1 MTEIPKPRR
10 AADGQPQDGAN
21 ADAPEVASGASP
33 SRAFEDDDP
42 TAVRGG
48 FDFDLYRSEPE
59 ASAPDPEPGPQPQ
72 PSPWSLRERLDDDAP
87 APRSTGGGRYARP
100 APPKAERGPSLRRSI
115 LLTLASTVLPGSG
128 LLGSRRRWQQVLGA
142 TTALLAL
149 AGATILIA
157 SGLTRTGDVA
167 ALAGNLGVLRG
178 VTATLIAGGL
188 VWVTLITMTHLA
200 TRPRGLRTGRRLIGA
215 LVVTALSFSVAVP
228 SAIAARYSRDQQLLV
243 EKVFKGEE
251 EEVQSSTR
259 PTLEGPDPWAGIPR
273 VNILLLGADGDA
285 SRKENVEKYSV
296 RTDTI
301 IVASI
306 DTATGATTLVQVPRN
321 VQFTPFPEGSELAEA
336 FPDGFR
342 GQPEGDWY
350 VNSVWA
356 KVELD
361 YPNLLAGSTY
371 RGAEGTKLAVEG
383 ITGLKVD
390 YFVMLNIDGLQKLID
405 AMGGVTVNIN
415 DRLAI
420 GGDSTGRRPH
430 GYLEVGPNQHL
441 DGYHAMWY
449 ARSRL
454 GYSDY
459 ERMARQSCLVD
470 AVIKQANPTTL
481 LTRFE
486 AIASASGDMLLTDI
500 PQRDLDD
507 IIKLAFRVKDAK
519 VSRLVFS
526 QGKNG
531 YWYDRPDFEAMHEA
545 VQNAIEPKAAP
556 SPSATS
562 TAPGSTVPSSPRPT
576 PSASS
581 SASSSTPDPLAEGTQ
596 DVGDA
601 CAFNAG

>member
-1 MTEIPKPRR
+1 MTDTPKPRR
-10 AADGQPQDGAN
+10 AAG
-21 ADAPEVASGASP
+21 
-33 SRAFEDDDP
+33 DDDA

-48 FDFDLYRSEPE
+48 FDFDLYRSGDADPHADPDSAQAEVPLSAEP
-59 ASAPDPEPGPQPQ
+59 SPAPRH
-72 PSPWSLRERLDDDAP
+72 SPWSLREPLDNAP
-87 APRSTGGGRYARP
+87 DSRAKPSTGGRHARP
-100 APPKAERGPSLRRSI
+100 ASPGDEHVRSLRRSL
-115 LLTLASTVLPGSG
+115 LLTVASTIIPGSG
-128 LLGSRRRWQQVLGA
+128 LLGARRRWLQVLGGL
-142 TTALLAL
+142 TALLTL
-149 AGATILIA
+149 AGVG
-157 SGLTRTGDVA
+157 GLAWVALNRTSDVA

-178 VTATLIAGGL
+178 ATVALLVIGV
-188 VWVTLITMTHLA
+188 VWVALITVTHLA
-200 TRPRGLRTGRRLIGA
+200 TRPDGLRLGRRLVGA
-215 LVVTALSFSVAVP
+215 LLVTALSFAVAAP
-228 SAIAARYSRDQQLLV
+228 TAIAARYSRDQQLLV
-243 EKVFKGEE
+243 EKVFKGDT

-259 PTLEGPDPWAGIPR
+259 PTLEGPDPWADVPR
-273 VNILLLGADGDA
+273 LNVLLLGADGDA
-285 SRKENVEKYSV
+285 SRKENIEKYSI

-306 DTATGATTLVQVPRN
+306 DTKTGNTTLIQVPRN
-321 VQFTPFPEGSELAEA
+321 VQFTPFPEGSELADA
-336 FPDGFR
+336 FPRGFR
-342 GQPEGDWY
+342 GEPAGDWY

-356 KVELD
+356 KIELD

-383 ITGLKVD
+383 ITGLKMD

-420 GGDSTGRRPH
+420 GGDTSGRKPH

-486 AIASASGDMLLTDI
+486 AIASASGDMLLSDI

-519 VSRLVFS
+519 ISRLVFS
-526 QGKNG
+526 QGRNG
-531 YWYDRPDFEAMHEA
+531 YWYDRPDFEKMHEA
-545 VQNAIEPKAAP
+545 VTNAIAGPKP
-556 SPSATS
+556 SPSATAS
-562 TAPGSTVPSSPRPT
+562 GSPSSPTPTTTSASPSAT
-576 PSASS
+576 PSG
-581 SASSSTPDPLAEGTQ
+581 PLAEGAQ
-596 DVGDA
+596 DVTDA